1 MMLLPTTIARTE
13 GFRYVARCELGE
25 ASGPSFDA
33 ALYALAE
40 TVERHFPERYQVT
53 TDERGSDC

>member
-13 GFRYVARCELGE
+13 GFGYRASCEL
-25 ASGPSFDA
+25 ATVDGPSFDA

-40 TVERHFPERYQVT
+40 VVERYFPERYQVT
-53 TDERGSDC
+53 TDARGSDC